1 MAAYELSWITENLA
15 LGHAPMSYEELDS
28 MRSQGIS
35 GIVNLCGE
43 FCDLHEIQE
52 ESGFEVY
59 YLPTCDDE
67 APSMEE
73 LEKALDWLDE
83 AIYLG
88 KKVLVHCRLGIGR
101 TGTFVT
107 AYLLRKGFGLKL
119 AKKKVEKTRAT
130 SSSFPQWRL
139 LKKYHKKS
147 GKLTI
152 REPSLEDR
160 KIVDLSPFFLDY
172 ESLLEQVSETFQRA
186 VATNEGLLSC
196 GQESEACCYRLVEV
210 QLIEAAYLSHKMNT
224 GLSSDERKA
233 AIERAVGVGKKIRDI
248 EETLGAGLDKSTNDR
263 DTLYAQEKIR
273 CPLNVDSRC
282 IVYSARPIACRL
294 YGLSV
299 LRGGVVEIFGGQNGV
314 DTISEPQLDLDQ
326 IHELL
331 VRISSNM
338 LYALT
343 STFPAEKELTFV
355 LADTVSGRFVQ
366 EYFEYLAGSGLE

>member
-15 LGHAPMSYEELDS
+15 LGHAPMSYEELKS
-28 MRSQGIS
+28 MRNQGIS

-59 YLPTCDDE
+59 YLPTCDNE

-88 KKVLVHCRLGIGR
+88 KKVLVHCRHGIGR

-152 REPSLEDR
+152 REPSLEAT

-172 ESLLEQVSETFQRA
+172 ELLLEHVSEAFQRA
-186 VATNEGLLSC
+186 VTTNEGLLSC

-224 GLSSDERKA
+224 GLTSDERKA
-233 AIERAVGVGKKIRDI
+233 AIERAVGVAKRIRDI
-248 EETLGAGLDKSTNDR
+248 EKKLGSAPDKSTD
-263 DTLYAQEKIR
+263 DSHTLYAREKIR

-294 YGLSV
+294 HGLPV
-299 LRGGVVEIFGGQNGV
+299 IRGGGVEIFGGHNGV
-314 DTISEPQLDLDQ
+314 DTISEPQLDFNQ
-326 IHELL
+326 IRELL

-343 STFPAEKELTFV
+343 STFAAEKELAFV
-355 LADTVSGRFVQ
+355 LPDTVSGRFVQ
-366 EYFEYLAGSGLE
+366 KYFEYVAGSG

>member
-1 MAAYELSWITENLA
+1 MNMAAYELSWITENLA
-15 LGHAPMSYEELDS
+15 LGHAPMSYRELDS

-59 YLPTCDDE
+59 YLPTCDNE

-119 AKKKVEKTRAT
+119 AKKKIEKTRAT

-139 LKKYHKKS
+139 LKKYQKKS

-152 REPSLEDR
+152 REPSLEYR
-160 KIVDLSPFFLDY
+160 RIVDLSPFFLDY
-172 ESLLEQVSETFQRA
+172 EALLEKVDAAFQRA
-186 VATNEGLLSC
+186 AANDGKLLSC
-196 GQESEACCYRLVEV
+196 GRESEACCYRLVEV
-210 QLIEAAYLSHKMNT
+210 PLIEAAYLSHQMNT
-224 GLSSDERKA
+224 RLTSNERKA
-233 AIERAVGVGKKIRDI
+233 AIELAVGVAKRIRDI
-248 EETLGAGLDKSTNDR
+248 QKTLGAASDR
-263 DTLYAQEKIR
+263 TTDELHILYAREKIR

-282 IVYSARPIACRL
+282 IVYSARPVACRL

-299 LRGGVVEIFGGQNGV
+299 LRAGEVEVFGGQNEAN
-314 DTISEPQLDLDQ
+314 TISEPQLHFDQ
-326 IHELL
+326 INELL
-331 VRISSNM
+331 VIISNNI

-343 STFPAEKELTFV
+343 SNFPTEKELTFV

-366 EYFEYLAGSGLE
+366 KYFEYLSGLR

>member
-1 MAAYELSWITENLA
+1 MAAYEVSWITENLA
-15 LGHAPMSYEELDS
+15 LGHAPMSYEELNS
-28 MRSQGIS
+28 MRNQGIS

-59 YLPTCDDE
+59 YLPTCDNE
-67 APSMEE
+67 APSIEE

-88 KKVLVHCRLGIGR
+88 KKVLVHCRHGIGR

-139 LKKYHKKS
+139 LKKYQKKS

-152 REPSLEDR
+152 REPALEA
-160 KIVDLSPFFLDY
+160 KNIVDLSPFFLDY
-172 ESLLEQVSETFQRA
+172 ESLLEQVDTAFQR
-186 VATNEGLLSC
+186 VAANDTGLLIC
-196 GQESEACCYRLVEV
+196 GKETEACCYRLVEV
-210 QLIEAAYLSHKMNT
+210 QLIEAAYLSHQMNT
-224 GLSSDERKA
+224 RLTSSTRKA
-233 AIERAVGVGKKIRDI
+233 AIERAVGLAKRIRDI
-248 EETLGAGLDKSTNDR
+248 EKTLEATPHRSTNELHM
-263 DTLYAQEKIR
+263 LYAPEKIR

-282 IVYSARPIACRL
+282 VVYSSRPIACRI

-299 LRGGVVEIFGGQNGV
+299 SRGREVEIFGGQ
-314 DTISEPQLDLDQ
+314 DAAKTISEPQLDFDQ

-331 VRISSNM
+331 ARISTNM

-343 STFPAEKELTFV
+343 STFPAEKELTFM
-355 LADTVSGRFVQ
+355 LADTISGRFVQ
-366 EYFEYLAGSGLE
+366 QYFEYLAGFR

>member
-1 MAAYELSWITENLA
+1 MTAYELSWITENLA
-15 LGHAPMSYEELDS
+15 LGHAPMSYAELDS

-52 ESGFEVY
+52 DSGFEVY

-160 KIVDLSPFFLDY
+160 KVVDLSPFFLDY
-172 ESLLEQVSETFQRA
+172 ESLLEQISETFQRA
-186 VATNEGLLSC
+186 VATNEALLSC

-224 GLSSDERKA
+224 GLTSAERKA
-233 AIERAVGVGKKIRDI
+233 AIERAVGVAKRIRDI
-248 EETLGAGLDKSTNDR
+248 EKTLGATVDKTTNDL
-263 DTLYAQEKIR
+263 DELYAREKIR

-282 IVYSARPIACRL
+282 MVYSARPIACRL

-299 LRGGVVEIFGGQNGV
+299 SRGGAVEIFGGRSEA
-314 DTISEPQLDLDQ
+314 DEISEPQLDFDQ

-331 VRISSNM
+331 VRISNNM

-343 STFPAEKELTFV
+343 STFPKEKELTFV
-355 LADTVSGRFVQ
+355 LPDTVSGRFVQ
-366 EYFEYLAGSGLE
+366 QYFEYFIDSQ

>member
-15 LGHAPMSYEELDS
+15 LGHAPMSYEELNS

-59 YLPTCDDE
+59 YLPTCDNE

-88 KKVLVHCRLGIGR
+88 KKVLVHCRHGIGR

-152 REPSLEDR
+152 REPSLEAT

-172 ESLLEQVSETFQRA
+172 ELLLEHVSEAFQRA
-186 VATNEGLLSC
+186 VTTNEGLLSC

-224 GLSSDERKA
+224 GLTSDERKA
-233 AIERAVGVGKKIRDI
+233 AIERAVGVAKRIRDI
-248 EETLGAGLDKSTNDR
+248 EKKLGSAPDKSTD
-263 DTLYAQEKIR
+263 DSHTLYAREKIR

-294 YGLSV
+294 HGLPV
-299 LRGGVVEIFGGQNGV
+299 IRGGGVEIFGGHNGV
-314 DTISEPQLDLDQ
+314 DTISEPQLDFNQ
-326 IHELL
+326 IRELL

-343 STFPAEKELTFV
+343 STFAAEKELAFV
-355 LADTVSGRFVQ
+355 LPDTVSGRFVQ
-366 EYFEYLAGSGLE
+366 KYFEYVAGSG

>member
-15 LGHAPMSYEELDS
+15 LGHAPMSYEELNS

-59 YLPTCDDE
+59 YLPTCDNE

-88 KKVLVHCRLGIGR
+88 KKVLVHCRHGIGR

-152 REPSLEDR
+152 REPSLEAT
-160 KIVDLSPFFLDY
+160 KIVDLSSFFFDY

-186 VATNEGLLSC
+186 VATVEGLLSC

-224 GLSSDERKA
+224 GLTSDERKA
-233 AIERAVGVGKKIRDI
+233 AIERAVGVSKKIRAI
-248 EETLGAGLDKSTNDR
+248 EKTLGAGFDKSTNDR
-263 DTLYAQEKIR
+263 DKLYASEKIR

-282 IVYSARPIACRL
+282 IVYSGRPIACRL

-299 LRGGVVEIFGGQNGV
+299 MRGGVVEIFGGHNEV
-314 DTISEPQLDLDQ
+314 DTISEPQLDFNQ
-326 IHELL
+326 MHELL

-338 LYALT
+338 WYALT
-343 STFPAEKELTFV
+343 STFPAEKELTFL

-366 EYFEYLAGSGLE
+366 KYFEYVAGSS

>member
-15 LGHAPMSYEELDS
+15 LGHAPMSYEELNS
-28 MRSQGIS
+28 MQNQGIS

-59 YLPTCDDE
+59 YLPTCDNE

-88 KKVLVHCRLGIGR
+88 KKVLVHCRHGIGR

-119 AKKKVEKTRAT
+119 AKQKVEKTRAT

-139 LKKYHKKS
+139 LRKYHKKS
-147 GKLTI
+147 GVLTL
-152 REPSLEDR
+152 REPSLESR
-160 KIVDLSPFFLDY
+160 RIVDLRPFFFDY
-172 ESLLEQVSETFQRA
+172 EALLEQVDTAFQRA
-186 VATNEGLLSC
+186 AADDGGLLSC
-196 GQESEACCYRLVEV
+196 GRESESCCDRLVEV

-224 GLSSDERKA
+224 RLTSSKRKA
-233 AIERAVGVGKKIRDI
+233 AIERAVGLARRIKDI
-248 EETLGAGLDKSTNDR
+248 EKTLGATPDRSTNELHL
-263 DTLYAQEKIR
+263 LYAREKIR

-282 IVYSARPIACRL
+282 VVYSARPIACRL
-294 YGLSV
+294 YGVSV
-299 LRGGVVEIFGGQNGV
+299 FRGGEVEIFGGQGAAK
-314 DTISEPQLDLDQ
+314 TISEPQLDFDQ

-331 VRISSNM
+331 ARISANM

-343 STFPAEKELTFV
+343 STFPTEKEITFR
-355 LADTVSGRFVQ
+355 LADTISGRFVQ
-366 EYFEYLAGSGLE
+366 QYFEYLAGLR

>member
-43 FCDLHEIQE
+43 FCDLHEIQGGH
-52 ESGFEVY
+52 GFEVY
-59 YLPTCDDE
+59 YLPTCDNE
-67 APSMEE
+67 APAVED

-119 AKKKVEKTRAT
+119 AKQEVEKIRAT

-172 ESLLEQVSETFQRA
+172 EALLEQVSEAFERA
-186 VATNEGLLSC
+186 AATNEGLLSC

-210 QLIEAAYLSHKMNT
+210 QLIEAAYLNHKMNT
-224 GLSSDERKA
+224 SLTSDERKA
-233 AIERAVGVGKKIRDI
+233 AIERAVGVGKRIRDI
-248 EETLGAGLDKSTNDR
+248 EKTLGAAPDKTTNDLHK
-263 DTLYAQEKIR
+263 LYAREKIR

-282 IVYSARPIACRL
+282 VVYSARPIACRL

-299 LRGGVVEIFGGQNGV
+299 SRGDAVEIFAGQNEA

-338 LYALT
+338 LHALT
-343 STFPAEKELTFV
+343 STFPTEKNLTFV

-366 EYFEYLAGSGLE
+366 GYFEYLAGFR